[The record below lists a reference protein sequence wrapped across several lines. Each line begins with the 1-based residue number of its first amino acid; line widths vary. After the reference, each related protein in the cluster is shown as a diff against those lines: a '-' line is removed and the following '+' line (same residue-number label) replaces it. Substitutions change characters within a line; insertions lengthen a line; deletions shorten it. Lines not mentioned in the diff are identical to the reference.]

1 MGNYSYFLFLK
12 PDMRY
17 LILIAGFIFFHTA
30 VQAQVERDTIL
41 SRCPVRIT
49 DTVSVNNFFIEA
61 RPATLK
67 VYRVRGD
74 LTIVI
79 EQRDQFFSLFFHEKR
94 LRNTTYDIEPASKGR
109 GSVEATYSFKSG
121 DQVAYINV
129 ASGTI
134 QSSFDKE
141 RKMWKIKVDGII
153 TNLTDRTLTYYKAK
167 AEFWVK

>member
-1 MGNYSYFLFLK
+1 
-12 PDMRY
+12 MRY
-17 LILIAGFIFFHTA
+17 LILITGFFFFHSSL
-30 VQAQVERDTIL
+30 QAQVERDTVL

-109 GSVEATYSFKSG
+109 GSVEVTYSFKSG

-134 QSSFDKE
+134 QSTFDKE
-141 RKMWKIKVDGII
+141 KKMWKVKVDGLIA
-153 TNLTDRTLTYYKAK
+153 NLTERTLTYYKAK
-167 AEFWVK
+167 ADFWVK

>member
-1 MGNYSYFLFLK
+1 
-12 PDMRY
+12 MRY
-17 LILIAGFIFFHTA
+17 LILIAGFIFFHSA
-30 VQAQVERDTIL
+30 VQAQQARDTVL

-49 DTVSVNNFFIEA
+49 DTVSGNNFFIEA

-67 VYRVRGD
+67 VYRVKGD

-94 LRNTTYDIEPASKGR
+94 LRNTKYDIEPASKGR

-129 ASGTI
+129 AKGTI

-141 RKMWKIKVDGII
+141 KKMWKLKVDGLIS
-153 TNLTDRTLTYYKAK
+153 NLTDRTLTYYKAK
-167 AEFWVK
+167 ADLWVK